1 MMSLALPST
10 MPEPLAREE
19 ATESG
24 LDAFITMA
32 ILSLCFHLLLT
43 LYGAQRFSEPPA
55 QWKNPKTLPSI
66 EAELVPPPPPT
77 PAEAIGEALKA
88 AEDKLPPVNEKLVG
102 SMKADAFKTL
112 LTCRGCT
119 LAGANFN
126 GSYLRLASL
135 QGADLRKVQMAGAEL
150 SGTLMNGANLEGAD
164 MRGASAAGVNL
175 IGANLKGADLSY
187 ARLDA
192 ALLFDADF
200 TDAKLV
206 GANFRVIEFVKG
218 MTFRNADA
226 RKAIFRHAF
235 LGGVD
240 FRGTKLQGADF
251 TKAWGLTNEQL
262 ALACGDATTKLPEGL
277 VIPTCKEVPDGP
289 EPADPVQ

>member
-1 MMSLALPST
+1 MSLALPST
-10 MPEPLAREE
+10 MPEPLVRED
-19 ATESG
+19 ATEGG
-24 LDAFITMA
+24 LDTVITTA
-32 ILSLCFHLLLT
+32 ILSLCFHILLT
-43 LYGAQRFSEPPA
+43 LYGAQRFSEPPPA
-55 QWKNPKTLPSI
+55 WKNPRVLPNI

-77 PAEAIGEALKA
+77 PAEAIGEAQKA

-102 SMKADAFKTL
+102 AMKADAFKTL

-119 LAGANFN
+119 LAGANFD

-135 QGADLRKVQMAGAEL
+135 QGADLRKVHMAGAEL

-164 MRGASAAGVNL
+164 LRGANAAGANL
-175 IGANLKGADLSY
+175 IGANLKRADLSY

-192 ALLFDADF
+192 ALLFNADF

-206 GANFRVIEFVKG
+206 GTNFRVIEFVKG

-240 FRGTKLQGADF
+240 FRGANLQGADF

-262 ALACGDATTKLPEGL
+262 ALACGDAKTKLPEGL
-277 VIPTCKEVPDGP
+277 RIPTCSQKADGP
-289 EPADPVQ
+289 EPTDPVQ

>member
-1 MMSLALPST
+1 MSLALPTSL
-10 MPEPLAREE
+10 PDPLVSED
-19 ATESG
+19 ATEAG
-24 LDAFITMA
+24 IDALITA
-32 ILSLCFHLLLT
+32 AVLSLCFHLLLT
-43 LYGAQRFSEPPA
+43 LYGAYRFSEPPPA
-55 QWKNPKTLPSI
+55 WKNPRPPLPAI
-66 EAELVPPPPPT
+66 EAELVPPPPPS

-135 QGADLRKVQMAGAEL
+135 QGADMRKAHLAGAEL

-164 MRGASAAGVNL
+164 MRGASAAGINL
-175 IGANLKGADLSY
+175 IGAKLKGADLSY

-192 ALLFDADF
+192 ALLFRADF

-206 GANFRVIEFVKG
+206 GTNFRVVEFVKG
-218 MTFRNADA
+218 MSLRNADA

-240 FRGTKLQGADF
+240 FRGANLSGADF

-262 ALACGDATTKLPEGL
+262 ALACGDDKTKLPEGL
-277 VIPTCKEVPDGP
+277 RIPTCKEQPEGP

>member
-1 MMSLALPST
+1 MSLALPIKI
-10 MPEPLAREE
+10 PKPLVAEE
-19 ATESG
+19 ATEGG
-24 LDAFITMA
+24 LDAFITTA
-32 ILSLCFHLLLT
+32 ILSLCFHVLLT
-43 LYGAQRFSEPPA
+43 LYGAQRFAEPPPA
-55 QWKNPKTLPSI
+55 WKNPKPLISI
-66 EAELVPPPPPT
+66 EAELVPPPPPSA
-77 PAEAIGEALKA
+77 AEAIGEAMKA
-88 AEDKLPPVNEKLVG
+88 AEEKLPPVNEKLVG

-119 LAGANFN
+119 LAGANFK

-150 SGTLMNGANLEGAD
+150 SGTLLNGANLEGAD

-192 ALLFDADF
+192 ALLFNADF

-206 GANFRVIEFVKG
+206 GTNFRVVEFVKG
-218 MTFRNADA
+218 MTLRNADA

-240 FRGTKLQGADF
+240 FRGANLSGADF
-251 TKAWGLTNEQL
+251 IRAWGLTNEQL
-262 ALACGDATTKLPEGL
+262 ALACGDEKTKLPEGL
-277 VIPTCKEVPDGP
+277 TIPMCGKQPEGP